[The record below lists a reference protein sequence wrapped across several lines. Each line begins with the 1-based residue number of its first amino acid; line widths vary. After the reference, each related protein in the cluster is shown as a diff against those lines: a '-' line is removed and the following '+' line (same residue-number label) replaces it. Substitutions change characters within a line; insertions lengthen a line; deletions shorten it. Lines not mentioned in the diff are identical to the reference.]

1 MTTRS
6 ASKGQNFPAKVE
18 AAITS
23 KEEPAPDM
31 APAEAALSGFRDV
44 RFTQILD
51 ESKDTTTYVQ
61 HTFLGCVCVGYFCRR
76 WDPIGGDRIM
86 QRSTTATWSGYGFL
100 GRTTVHCTSASQRT
114 WGLSSRV

>member
-23 KEEPAPDM
+23 KEELASDM

-61 HTFLGCVCVGYFCRR
+61 HTFLGCLRVTFAAGGILLEGTGSCKDQPLPRGVDMALWVGPPCIALQL
-76 WDPIGGDRIM
+76 PKE
-86 QRSTTATWSGYGFL
+86 L
-100 GRTTVHCTSASQRT
+100 V
-114 WGLSSRV
+114 V